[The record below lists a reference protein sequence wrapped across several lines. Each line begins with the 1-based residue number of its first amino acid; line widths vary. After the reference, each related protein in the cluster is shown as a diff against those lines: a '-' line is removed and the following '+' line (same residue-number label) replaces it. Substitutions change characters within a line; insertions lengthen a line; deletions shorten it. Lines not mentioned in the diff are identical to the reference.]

1 VEGIMAGYS
10 GQMVIRFW
18 TEATD
23 KAQVEQRLNAMLDK
37 WNLAT
42 ESDIQ
47 WDDIDWD
54 IEKETN

>member
-1 VEGIMAGYS
+1 MAGYT
-10 GQMVIRFW
+10 GQMTLRFW

-42 ESDIQ
+42 DSDIQ
-47 WDDIDWD
+47 WDDIDWT
-54 IEKETN
+54 IEEETN

>member
-1 VEGIMAGYS
+1 MAEYS
-10 GQMVIRFW
+10 GQMTIRFW

-23 KAQVEQRLNAMLDK
+23 KAQVEQRLNTMLDK

-42 ESDIQ
+42 DSDIQ
-47 WDDIDWD
+47 WDDIDWT